1 MRLTKLKIAGFK
13 SFVDPTTVTFP
24 SSLTGVVGP
33 NGCGKSNIIDAVR
46 WVMGEISAKH
56 LRGDSMADVIFNG
69 SSARKP
75 LGAASVELVFDN
87 SDGKIGGAYANY
99 NEVALRRAVSR
110 DGSSDYYINGMKVR
124 RKDITQLFL
133 GTGLGSRSYAII
145 EQGMIS
151 RVIEARPD
159 DLRAFLEEAAGIS
172 RYKERRRE
180 TEDRIGQTREN
191 LDRLN
196 DLRDEVDKQIRHLQ
210 RQAVTA
216 RRYQALK
223 EEERKLQAEL
233 LALRLQSLDAEAQV
247 RDAAALACETAMQA
261 VLADLRAAE
270 AEIEQVRVEQSSKAD
285 ALGAIQARS
294 VRAGAEVTRIEQGIQ
309 FTREMRQR
317 QTADLEQS
325 QAQVQDLNAIIQRD
339 LAALEALGAELA
351 AMNPR
356 LDAAHAEELRT
367 SEVLTQCETSLADWQ
382 HTWDEHSQA
391 VSRGQRE
398 TQVERARIEQL
409 ENGQRRLLQQ
419 QERQES
425 ERLVLAQAQPGVPL
439 ELLEAQATASADAGH
454 RATSE
459 LKELLAE
466 LSVTR
471 DREREQAQ
479 AQNALRTRWQQ
490 ALGTQVSTE
499 ALQQA
504 ALGKVS
510 GKVTQWLKSQSLDL
524 EPRVA
529 QQLRVARGWERAVE
543 TVLGAYLEAV
553 CVDGLDRVADL
564 LGSFDGGQLAVVS
577 LNEAAAGTAG
587 STGAAGLAGAAGST
601 GTAGSTG
608 AAVSTGAAGLA
619 GAAGEAGSAAEG
631 SAVESAEGPDPVSL
645 QAKVKGAAVLGSV
658 LSSVFTA
665 ETLAEAQ
672 GRRRRLAAGQSVVT
686 RDGVWLGP
694 DWLRLSR
701 DRDPHS
707 GVIEREES
715 LRDIR
720 LQVSRLADEVKD
732 SEQRLELT
740 RQRVREHEDRR
751 ERSQAEVNRL
761 HREHVDRRAALDAAR
776 ARTADAAR
784 RLGELETGLKDVR
797 AELERTATELRA
809 ARGRMETAIDALAAL
824 EPQRL
829 MLEEG
834 RANLRAAQ
842 GAARAAAQQAQQAAR
857 ELALQVESRRSAHV
871 SLCTTQGRV
880 KQQLVALELRRDEL
894 AAQLADGEAPL
905 NALKLE
911 IESALELKAQI
922 EAEFKAAKIASD
934 ELDAVLRERETYRN
948 RIEERV
954 EAARAAQDDARLAAQ
969 QVRIR
974 REGVVEQFAAT
985 SFELAAL
992 LAQLAP
998 GATVDAW
1005 EPLLAE
1011 TKAKIERLGQVNL
1024 AAIGEFKEQSE
1035 RKEYLDR
1042 QFKDLTDALETLESA
1057 MRKIDRETRTRF
1069 QDTFDRVNAGLKE
1082 KFPRL
1087 FGGGHA
1093 YLELSGEEPDAAG
1106 VSVMARPPGKRN
1118 STISQ
1123 LSGGEKAL
1131 TAVALVFAIF
1141 DLNPAPFCL
1150 LDEVDAPLDENNVGR
1165 FCDIVRDMS
1174 SSVQFIFI
1182 THNKSTM
1189 EMASQ
1194 LVGVTMNEPGVSRLV
1209 AVDVDEAV
1217 RMAAM

>member
-69 SSARKP
+69 SSSRKP

-87 SDGKIGGAYANY
+87 SEGKIGGAYASY

-110 DGSSDYYINGMKVR
+110 DGSSDYFINGVKVR

-151 RVIEARPD
+151 RIIEARPD

-180 TEDRIGQTREN
+180 TESRIGQTREN

-196 DLRDEVDKQIRHLQ
+196 DLREEVEKQIRHLQ
-210 RQAVTA
+210 RQAATA
-216 RRYQALK
+216 RRYQTLK
-223 EEERKLQAEL
+223 DEERKLHAEL
-233 LALRLQSLDAEAQV
+233 LALRLNSLDAESTT
-247 RDAAALACETAMQA
+247 RDAATEQSETAMHA
-261 VLADLRAAE
+261 VLADLREVE
-270 AEIEQVRVEQSSKAD
+270 AEIEQIRVDQTAKSETLS
-285 ALGAIQARS
+285 AIQARFYG
-294 VRAGAEVTRIEQGIQ
+294 AGAEVSRIEQSIQ
-309 FTREMRQR
+309 HARELRQR

-325 QAQVQDLNAIIQRD
+325 QSQVHELNGVLERD
-339 LAALEALGAELA
+339 RVQLQSLSEELA
-351 AMNPR
+351 TMIPA
-356 LDAAHAEELRT
+356 LDEAHAEESGASDLLVR
-367 SEVLTQCETSLADWQ
+367 CEEALAQWQ
-382 HTWDEHSQA
+382 HAWDEYSQSVA
-391 VSRGQRE
+391 RGQRE

-409 ENGQRRLLQQ
+409 ENQQRRLLQQ
-419 QERQES
+419 QERQET
-425 ERLVLAQAQPGVPL
+425 ERATLAGNTPEVSL
-439 ELLEAQATASADAGH
+439 ELLEEQAEASHDAGQ
-454 RATSE
+454 RAASE
-459 LKELLAE
+459 LQELLAE
-466 LSVTR
+466 LSAT
-471 DREREQAQ
+471 RERERETAQ
-479 AQNALRTRWQQ
+479 SLNALRGQWQQ

-504 ALGKVS
+504 ALGKAS
-510 GKVTQWLKSQSLDL
+510 GKVTQWLKSQALDNQ
-524 EPRVA
+524 PRVA
-529 QQLRVARGWERAVE
+529 QQLRVDRGWERAVE
-543 TVLGAYLEAV
+543 TVLGSYLEAV
-553 CVDGLDRVADL
+553 CVDGLDSVADL
-564 LGSFDGGQLAVVS
+564 LGSFDGGHLAVVTLDS
-577 LNEAAAGTAG
+577 QAAAAPD
-587 STGAAGLAGAAGST
+587 AA
-601 GTAGSTG
+601 
-608 AAVSTGAAGLA
+608 
-619 GAAGEAGSAAEG
+619 
-631 SAVESAEGPDPVSL
+631 SL
-645 QAKVKGAAVLGSV
+645 QAKVQGAHVLGSV
-658 LSSVFTA
+658 LTSVFTA
-665 ETLAEAQ
+665 ETLGEAL
-672 GRRRRLAAGQSVVT
+672 GRRRQLTAGQSVVT

-694 DWLRLSR
+694 DWLRVSR
-701 DRDPHS
+701 DQDPHT

-720 LQVSRLADEVKD
+720 QQVTRLAEEV
-732 SEQRLELT
+732 SESEHRLELM
-740 RQRVREHEDRR
+740 RERVREHEDKRDR
-751 ERSQAEVNRL
+751 FQMEVNRL
-761 HREHVDRRAALDAAR
+761 HREHVDRRAAFDSAQ

-784 RLGELETGLKDVR
+784 RLSQLETGLADVR
-797 AELERTATELRA
+797 AELARSDEDLRA
-809 ARGRMETAIDALAAL
+809 ARGRMEISIEALGAL
-824 EPQRL
+824 EPRRET
-829 MLEEG
+829 LEED
-834 RANLRAAQ
+834 RERLRAEQ
-842 GAARAAAQQAQQAAR
+842 GSARAAAQTVQQKAR
-857 ELALQVESRRSAHV
+857 ELAVQVESRRSSHA
-871 SLCTTQGRV
+871 SLTTTLARV
-880 KQQLVALELRRDEL
+880 EKQLESLEVRRDDL
-894 AAQLADGEAPL
+894 AAQLAAGEEPL
-905 NALKLE
+905 ALLQE
-911 IESALELKAQI
+911 QIESSLQVRAQI
-922 EAEFKAAKIASD
+922 EGELQAAKIATD
-934 ELDAVLRERETYRN
+934 ELDALLRDRDSNRS

-954 EAARAAQDDARLAAQ
+954 EAARGAMDEARLAAQ

-974 REGVVEQFAAT
+974 RETVAEQLAAT
-985 SFELAAL
+985 TFELATL
-992 LAQLAP
+992 LEQMAP
-998 GATVDAW
+998 EATVESW
-1005 EPLLAE
+1005 ESQLE
-1011 TKAKIERLGQVNL
+1011 EVKGKIDRLGQVNL

-1042 QFKDLTDALETLESA
+1042 QCKDLTDALETLESA

-1093 YLELSGEEPDAAG
+1093 YLELTGEESEVAG

-1131 TAVALVFAIF
+1131 TAVALVFSIF

-1165 FCDIVRDMS
+1165 FCDIVREMS
-1174 SSVQFIFI
+1174 ASVQFIFI

-1189 EMASQ
+1189 ELASQ

>member
-69 SSARKP
+69 SSSRKP
-75 LGAASVELVFDN
+75 LGNASVELVFDN
-87 SDGKIGGAYANY
+87 SDGKIGGEYANY

-110 DGSSDYYINGMKVR
+110 DGSSDYFINGMKVR

-180 TEDRIGQTREN
+180 TENRIGQTREN

-196 DLRDEVDKQIRHLQ
+196 DLREEVEKQIRHLQ
-210 RQAVTA
+210 RQAATA
-216 RRYQALK
+216 RRYQTLK
-223 EEERKLQAEL
+223 DEERKLHAEL
-233 LALRLQSLDAEAQV
+233 LALRLKSLDAEATT
-247 RDAAALACETAMQA
+247 RDAMTEQCETAMHA
-261 VLADLRAAE
+261 VLADLREVE
-270 AEIEQVRVEQSSKAD
+270 AEIEQIRVEQTAKSETYS
-285 ALGAIQARS
+285 AIQARFYG
-294 VRAGAEVTRIEQGIQ
+294 AGAEVSRIEQNIQ
-309 FTREMRQR
+309 HARELRQR
-317 QTADLEQS
+317 QTADHEQS
-325 QAQVQDLNAIIQRD
+325 ESEVRELSGLLQRD
-339 LAALEALGAELA
+339 RGQLETLSEELATMTPALEE
-351 AMNPR
+351 
-356 LDAAHAEELRT
+356 AHAQEGSASDQLVRCEEA
-367 SEVLTQCETSLADWQ
+367 LAQWQ
-382 HTWDEHSQA
+382 RTWDEYSQA
-391 VSRGQRE
+391 VARGQRE

-409 ENGQRRLLQQ
+409 ENQQRRLLQQ
-419 QERQES
+419 QERQET
-425 ERLVLAQAQPGVPL
+425 ERANLAGIAPDVSL
-439 ELLEAQATASADAGH
+439 ELLEEQAEASRDAGQ
-454 RATSE
+454 RASSE
-459 LKELLAE
+459 LQELLSE

-471 DREREQAQ
+471 ERERETAQ
-479 AQNALRTRWQQ
+479 SLNALRAQWQQ

-504 ALGKVS
+504 ALGKAS
-510 GKVTQWLKSQSLDL
+510 GKVTQWLKSKSLDTH
-524 EPRVA
+524 PRVA
-529 QQLRVARGWERAVE
+529 QQLRVDRGWERAVE
-543 TVLGAYLEAV
+543 TVLGSYLEAV
-553 CVDGLDRVADL
+553 CVDGLDSVADML
-564 LGSFDGGQLAVVS
+564 EGFDGGHLALVT
-577 LNEAAAGTAG
+577 L
-587 STGAAGLAGAAGST
+587 GADGAFGAGAPD
-601 GTAGSTG
+601 
-608 AAVSTGAAGLA
+608 AA
-619 GAAGEAGSAAEG
+619 
-631 SAVESAEGPDPVSL
+631 SL
-645 QAKVKGAAVLGSV
+645 QSKVQGAHVLGSV

-665 ETLAEAQ
+665 ETLGEAL
-672 GRRRRLAAGQSVVT
+672 GRRRRLTAGQSVVT

-694 DWLRLSR
+694 DWLRVSR
-701 DRDPHS
+701 DQDPHT

-715 LRDIR
+715 LREIR
-720 LQVSRLADEVKD
+720 QEVTRLAEQVSE
-732 SEQRLELT
+732 SEHRLELM
-740 RQRVREHEDRR
+740 RERVREHEDKRD
-751 ERSQAEVNRL
+751 RSQIEVNRL
-761 HREHVDRRAALDAAR
+761 HREHVDRRAAFDSAQ

-784 RLGELETGLKDVR
+784 RLEQLETGLADVR
-797 AELERTATELRA
+797 AELQRTEEDLRA
-809 ARGRMETAIDALAAL
+809 ARGRMEIAIEALSAL
-824 EPQRL
+824 EPQREA
-829 MLEEG
+829 LEED
-834 RANLRAAQ
+834 RERLRAEQSAAR
-842 GAARAAAQQAQQAAR
+842 GAAQAVQQKAR
-857 ELALQVESRRSAHV
+857 ELAIQVESRRSSHA
-871 SLCTTQGRV
+871 SLTTTLARIE
-880 KQQLVALELRRDEL
+880 KQLETLEVRRADL
-894 AAQLADGEAPL
+894 AAQLAAGEEPL
-905 NALKLE
+905 ALLQE
-911 IESALELKAQI
+911 QIESSLQVRAGIESELR
-922 EAEFKAAKIASD
+922 AAKIATD
-934 ELDAVLRERETYRN
+934 ELDALLRDRDTNRS

-954 EAARAAQDDARLAAQ
+954 EASRAAMDEARLAAQ

-974 REGVVEQFAAT
+974 RETVAEQLTAT
-985 SFELAAL
+985 TFELATL
-992 LAQLAP
+992 LEQMAPEATLETWETQLEEVK
-998 GATVDAW
+998 G
-1005 EPLLAE
+1005 
-1011 TKAKIERLGQVNL
+1011 KIDRLGQVNL

-1042 QFKDLTDALETLESA
+1042 QCKDLTDALETLESA

-1093 YLELSGEEPDAAG
+1093 YLELTGEESEVAG

-1131 TAVALVFAIF
+1131 TAVALVFSIF

-1165 FCDIVRDMS
+1165 FCDIVREMS
-1174 SSVQFIFI
+1174 ASVQFIFI

-1189 EMASQ
+1189 ELASQ

>member
-1 MRLTKLKIAGFK
+1 MPDLKVVILMRLMKLKIAGFK

-69 SSARKP
+69 SATRKP

-87 SDGKIGGAYANY
+87 SEGKIGGAYASY
-99 NEVALRRAVSR
+99 NEVSLRRAVSR
-110 DGSSDYYINGMKVR
+110 DGTSDYFINGTKVR

-180 TEDRIGQTREN
+180 TENRIGQTREN

-210 RQAVTA
+210 RQAATA
-216 RRYQALK
+216 RRYQTLK

-233 LALRLQSLDAEAQV
+233 LALRLQSLDAEAGV
-247 RDAAALACETAMQA
+247 RDAAMQHCETALQA
-261 VLADLRAAE
+261 VLADLRQAE
-270 AEIEQVRVEQSSKAD
+270 AEIEQIRVDQSAKAE
-285 ALGAIQARS
+285 ALSETQARFYG
-294 VRAGAEVTRIEQGIQ
+294 AGSEVTRIEQSIAHA
-309 FTREMRQR
+309 RELRQR
-317 QTADLEQS
+317 QTADLAQS
-325 QAQVQDLNAIIQRD
+325 QAQVQDLTGVIQRD
-339 LAALEALGAELA
+339 LASLEGLSAELA
-351 AMNPR
+351 AMIPS
-356 LDAAHAEELRT
+356 LDAAHAEERSASDLLVR
-367 SEVLTQCETSLADWQ
+367 SEQALGEWQ

-391 VSRGQRE
+391 VAQGQRE

-409 ENGQRRLLQQ
+409 ENQQRRLLQQ
-419 QERQES
+419 QERQEE
-425 ERLVLAQAQPGVPL
+425 ERLVLAQVQPAVSL
-439 ELLEAQATASADAGH
+439 EALEAQAAASRDAGQK
-454 RATSE
+454 AAAE
-459 LKELLAE
+459 LQELLAE
-466 LSVTR
+466 LSVAR
-471 DREREQAQ
+471 DRERAQTQAL
-479 AQNALRTRWQQ
+479 NALRVKWQE

-510 GKVTQWLKSQSLDL
+510 GKVTQWLKAQSLDHQ
-524 EPRVA
+524 PRVA
-529 QQLRVARGWERAVE
+529 QQLRVDRGWERAVE
-543 TVLGAYLEAV
+543 TVLGSYLEAV
-553 CVDGLDRVADL
+553 CVDGLDGIADV
-564 LGSFDGGQLAVVS
+564 LGSFDGGHLAMVTIS
-577 LNEAAAGTAG
+577 AD
-587 STGAAGLAGAAGST
+587 AAGSPD
-601 GTAGSTG
+601 
-608 AAVSTGAAGLA
+608 AA
-619 GAAGEAGSAAEG
+619 
-631 SAVESAEGPDPVSL
+631 SL
-645 QAKVKGAAVLGSV
+645 QAKVQGAAVLGSV

-665 ETLAEAQ
+665 DTLGEAL
-672 GRRRRLAAGQSVVT
+672 GRRRRLTAGQSVVT

-701 DRDPHS
+701 DQDPHS

-715 LRDIR
+715 LRDIGS
-720 LQVSRLADEVKD
+720 QVSRLADEVKD
-732 SEQRLELT
+732 SEYRLELT
-740 RQRVREHEDRR
+740 RELVREHEDRR
-751 ERSQAEVNRL
+751 DRLQTDVNRL
-761 HREHVDRRAALDAAR
+761 HREHVDRRAALDAAQ

-784 RLGELETGLKDVR
+784 RLGALETGLADVR
-797 AELERTATELRA
+797 GELERSEADLRA
-809 ARGRMETAIDALAAL
+809 ARARMEIAIESLAAL
-824 EPQRL
+824 EPRRL
-829 MLEEG
+829 VLEQE
-834 RANLRAAQ
+834 RERLRGEQAAARTAAQ
-842 GAARAAAQQAQQAAR
+842 SVQTAARD
-857 ELALQVESRRSAHV
+857 LALQVESRRSSHA
-871 SLCTTQGRV
+871 SLTTTLTRV
-880 KQQLVALELRRDEL
+880 EKQLEGLALRRDEL
-894 AAQLADGEAPL
+894 AAQLAEGEAPL
-905 NALKLE
+905 AALQE
-911 IESALELKAQI
+911 QMESALQVRVQI
-922 EAEFKAAKIASD
+922 EGELHAARIASD
-934 ELDAVLRERETYRN
+934 ELDAVLRDRETHRGG
-948 RIEERV
+948 IEERV
-954 EAARAAQDDARLAAQ
+954 EAARTAMDDTRLAAQ
-969 QVRIR
+969 QVRVR
-974 REGVVEQFAAT
+974 RETVAEQLSATGFA
-985 SFELAAL
+985 LADL
-992 LAQLAP
+992 VAQLAP
-998 GATVDAW
+998 EASVAAW
-1005 EPLLAE
+1005 ESQLDE
-1011 TKAKIERLGQVNL
+1011 TKSKIERLGQVNL

-1042 QFKDLTDALETLESA
+1042 QCKDLTDALETLESA
-1057 MRKIDRETRTRF
+1057 MRKIDRETRSRF

-1093 YLELSGEEPDAAG
+1093 YLELTGEESEVAG

-1189 EMASQ
+1189 ELASQ

>member
-75 LGAASVELVFDN
+75 LGTASVELVFDN
-87 SDGKIGGAYANY
+87 TDGKIGGAYANY

-110 DGSSDYYINGMKVR
+110 DGTSDYFINGMKVR

-180 TEDRIGQTREN
+180 TENRIAQTREN

-196 DLRDEVDKQIRHLQ
+196 DLREEVEKQIRHLQ
-210 RQAVTA
+210 RQAATA

-233 LALRLQSLDAEAQV
+233 LALRLQSLDTEAAV
-247 RDAAALACETAMQA
+247 RDAALQTCETALQS
-261 VLADLRAAE
+261 VIADLREVE
-270 AEIEQVRVEQSSKAD
+270 AVIDQVRVDQSARTD
-285 ALGAIQARS
+285 AHATIQARFYG
-294 VRAGAEVTRIEQGIQ
+294 AGAEVGRIEQSIQ
-309 FTREMRQR
+309 HARELRQR
-317 QTADLEQS
+317 QRADLD
-325 QAQVQDLNAIIQRD
+325 QAQAQLAELTGLIERD
-339 LAALEALGAELA
+339 QAQLADLGAELA
-351 AMNPR
+351 TLGPA
-356 LDAAHAEELRT
+356 LEAAHGEEREAADSLTR
-367 SEVLTQCETSLADWQ
+367 SEQALGQWQ
-382 HTWDEHSQA
+382 QTWDAHSQS
-391 VSRGQRE
+391 VSRAQRE

-409 ENGQRRLLQQ
+409 DSQQRRLLQQ
-419 QERQES
+419 RDRQET
-425 ERLVLAQAQPGVPL
+425 ERAVLLDERPAVSLDVLAEQADH
-439 ELLEAQATASADAGH
+439 SHDAGQ
-454 RATSE
+454 RASTE
-459 LKELLAE
+459 LQELLAE
-466 LSVTR
+466 LSSAR
-471 DREREQAQ
+471 EQEREQTQ
-479 AQNALRTRWQQ
+479 ALNASRAEWQK

-510 GKVTQWLKSQSLDL
+510 GNLTQWLKAQSLDHH
-524 EPRVA
+524 PRVA
-529 QQLRVARGWERAVE
+529 QQLRVDRGWEKAVE
-543 TVLGAYLEAV
+543 TVLGSYLEAV
-553 CVDGLDRVADL
+553 CLDGLDGVSEL
-564 LGSFDGGQLAVVS
+564 LGSFDGGHLAVVS
-577 LNEAAAGTAG
+577 RNDPSSTAPDAA
-587 STGAAGLAGAAGST
+587 
-601 GTAGSTG
+601 
-608 AAVSTGAAGLA
+608 
-619 GAAGEAGSAAEG
+619 
-631 SAVESAEGPDPVSL
+631 SL
-645 QAKVKGAAVLGSV
+645 QAKVQGAAVLGSV
-658 LSSVFTA
+658 LTAVFTA
-665 ETLAEAQ
+665 ESLGEAL
-672 GRRRRLAAGQSVVT
+672 GRRRTLTAGQSVVT

-694 DWLRLSR
+694 DWLRVSR
-701 DRDPHS
+701 DKDPHS

-715 LRDIR
+715 LREIR
-720 LQVSRLADEVKD
+720 QQVARHGEHVEE
-732 SEQRLELT
+732 SERRLELT
-740 RQRVREHEDRR
+740 RDRVREHEDRR
-751 ERSQAEVNRL
+751 ERLQTEVNRL
-761 HREHVDRRAALDAAR
+761 HREHLDRRAALDAAQ
-776 ARTADAAR
+776 ARSADAER
-784 RLGELETGLKDVR
+784 RLAQLETGLADVR
-797 AELERTATELRA
+797 AELDAAETDLKA
-809 ARGRMETAIDALAAL
+809 ARGRMEVAIEALAAL
-824 EPQRL
+824 EPHRVELEQSRERL
-829 MLEEG
+829 RGE
-834 RANLRAAQ
+834 Q
-842 GAARAAAQQAQQAAR
+842 QAARATAQQAQQSAR
-857 ELALQVESRRSAHV
+857 GLGLQLESRRSSHA
-871 SLCTTQGRV
+871 SLTTTLSRV
-880 KQQLVALELRRDEL
+880 ESQREGLVQRRDEL

-905 NALKLE
+905 AALQ
-911 IESALELKAQI
+911 AQI
-922 EAEFKAAKIASD
+922 EAALQIRAQIESELHAAKIAAD
-934 ELDAVLRERETYRN
+934 ELDALLREREAGRSAV
-948 RIEERV
+948 EERV
-954 EAARAAQDDARLAAQ
+954 EAARSALDAARLDAQ
-969 QVRIR
+969 QVRVR
-974 REGVVEQFAAT
+974 RESVAEQLTAT
-985 SFELAAL
+985 GFKLEDLLAAL
-992 LAQLAP
+992 AAE
-998 GATVDAW
+998 ATLERW
-1005 EPLLAE
+1005 ESELAE
-1011 TKAKIERLGQVNL
+1011 AKGKLERLGQVNL

-1042 QFKDLTDALETLESA
+1042 QCKDLTDALETLESA
-1057 MRKIDRETRTRF
+1057 MRKIDRETRSRF
-1069 QDTFDRVNAGLKE
+1069 QDTFDKVNAGLKE

-1093 YLELSGEEPDAAG
+1093 YLELTGEESEVAG

-1165 FCDIVRDMS
+1165 FCDIVREMS

-1189 EMASQ
+1189 ELASQ
-1194 LVGVTMNEPGVSRLV
+1194 LVGVTMHEPGVSRLV